1 MSGKVQVSHSELL
14 AKQVLDQYLGGFKK
28 IDNVRPDWLDG
39 LEIDRLYPTLGVAI
53 EFQGDQHFRVVP
65 GMHKAPA
72 DFQKQL
78 HLDTKKSRL
87 IEEKGWKLYSINL
100 YDLDRFR
107 VKNLLKRV
115 AEDGKKYA
123 QKKGYLEE
131 VTKLQRIRWDLE
143 PDRQLMRRSDRLSKM
158 KKSYYRSS
166 KKSWWRRLLRV

>member
-14 AKQVLDQYLGGFKK
+14 AKQVFDQYLGNFEK
-28 IDNVRPDWLDG
+28 IDNVRPDWLQG

-87 IEEKGWKLYSINL
+87 IEENGLKLYSINL
-100 YDLDRFR
+100 YDLDQFR
-107 VKNLLKRV
+107 VRKLLKTISD
-115 AEDGKKYA
+115 EGKKYA
-123 QKKGYLEE
+123 QKKGYLAE
-131 VTKLQRIRWDLE
+131 VTKLQKIRWDLE
-143 PDRQLMRRSDRLSKM
+143 PDRQLMKRTDQLSRM
-158 KKSYYRSS
+158 KKSYYRSN
-166 KKSWWRRLLRV
+166 KKSWWRQLFRV

>member
-65 GMHKAPA
+65 GMHRVPA

-87 IEEKGWKLYSINL
+87 IEENGLKLYSINL

>member
-1 MSGKVQVSHSELL
+1 MSGRVQVSHSELL
-14 AKQVLDQYLGGFKK
+14 AKQVLDQYLGDFKK

-65 GMHKAPA
+65 GMHRVPA

-78 HLDTKKSRL
+78 HLDTKKSRI
-87 IEEKGWKLYSINL
+87 IEENGLKLYSINL
-100 YDLDRFR
+100 YDLDRCR
-107 VKNLLKRV
+107 VKNILKRM

-123 QKKGYLEE
+123 QKKGHLEE

>member
-65 GMHKAPA
+65 GMHRVPA

-78 HLDTKKSRL
+78 HLDTKKSRI
-87 IEEKGWKLYSINL
+87 IEENGLKLYSINL

-107 VKNLLKRV
+107 VKNILKRM

-123 QKKGYLEE
+123 QKKGHLEE

>member
-65 GMHKAPA
+65 GMHRVPA

-78 HLDTKKSRL
+78 HLDTKKSRI
-87 IEEKGWKLYSINL
+87 IEENGLKLYSINL